1 MTSSRLFLA
10 ATLLAVFVS
19 VPALTPVRLIAQ
31 PAATVDPVLYKGMSW
46 RSLGPA
52 RGGRSIAAAGSDARP
67 NEYWF
72 GATGGGA
79 WKTTDGGTTWTPMTD
94 GKISSSS
101 IGALAVCQSNP
112 DVVYIGGGETEFRGN
127 IIQGD
132 GVYRTTDGGVTWT
145 HLGLKDSQAVARL
158 RIHPANCDTV
168 YAAVLGPSYNDHAE
182 RGVFKSTD
190 GGKTWKKT
198 LYRNEKSGAV
208 DLSMDPKN
216 PNVLFAAVW
225 EAFRT
230 PWSMSSG
237 GPGSGMFK
245 STDGGDTWTEITKN
259 PGLPV
264 GIWGKVGVTVSPA
277 DGSRVYALIEHEP
290 EGGLYLSD
298 DAGATW
304 KKVSDNRNIRQ
315 RAFYYTRLL
324 ADPKDKDTIYLLNV
338 QFYRSTDAGK
348 TLTNIRVPHGDNHDL
363 WIAGNDPKRMVQAN
377 DGGANVTVNGGQTW
391 TDQDYATGQFYNVFT
406 TTHVP
411 YHVCGAQQ
419 DNSTACVSSAPQ
431 GPGGEGSVPP
441 VFYAVGGGES
451 GYIAPDPRDPNVFY
465 AGSYGGFLSRLDRE
479 TGQQRAVNIYPNNP
493 MGYSAIDIKE
503 RFQWT
508 FPIVFAPTDPR
519 VLYASS
525 QYLWRTTNGGQSW
538 EKISPNLTRSDPKTL
553 QASGGPI
560 TKDQTGVETYGVI
573 FTIAPSHQDG
583 NTIWAGSD
591 DGWVHV
597 TRDGAKTWDK
607 VTPPDL
613 PEFARISLIEASP
626 HANGTAYL
634 AANRYQLGDRAPYLY
649 KTSDF
654 GGTWTKI
661 TSGIPADDFLRTV
674 REDPK
679 RRGLLY
685 AGTEHGLYVSF
696 DDGKAW
702 QSLRLNL
709 PDTPVHGI
717 VVEERDLVIGTH
729 GRGFYVLDNIGV
741 LRQAS
746 PAITTEQLH
755 VFDTFNPL
763 RGRDRTVSIDYYLG
777 AAADEVTVEI
787 LDGAGAVLRTFKG
800 AAKEAAGAGTP
811 PGMDPDMAA
820 FFGMSRARVGVGQGM
835 NRFTWDMRYEG
846 ATVFPGMIM
855 WAAAPQ
861 RGPAAPPGRY
871 TARITAFGQAKSTSF
886 EVGLDP
892 RLAADGITVADL
904 QEQFTFSAKIR
915 DAVSE
920 ANQAVITIRALREQ
934 VNERLQKIPP
944 RRKAEIQRL
953 ADSLLT
959 TLGTVEAEV
968 YQVQN
973 KSSQDPLNYP
983 IKLNN
988 KIAALSGVVESA
1000 DHKPTTQSYE
1010 VFTELQQALQAQL
1023 ATMQKSLAGDLPRLN
1038 NALRREKVA
1047 PVDPKAPAAPA
1058 PPPAAP
1064 RQ

>member
-19 VPALTPVRLIAQ
+19 VPALTPVRLFAQ

-348 TLTNIRVPHGDNHDL
+348 TLTNIRVPPGVNAVE
-363 WIAGNDPKRMVQAN
+363 WGRGKGRKRM
-377 DGGANVTVNGGQTW
+377 
-391 TDQDYATGQFYNVFT
+391 
-406 TTHVP
+406 
-411 YHVCGAQQ
+411 
-419 DNSTACVSSAPQ
+419 
-431 GPGGEGSVPP
+431 
-441 VFYAVGGGES
+441 
-451 GYIAPDPRDPNVFY
+451 
-465 AGSYGGFLSRLDRE
+465 
-479 TGQQRAVNIYPNNP
+479 
-493 MGYSAIDIKE
+493 
-503 RFQWT
+503 
-508 FPIVFAPTDPR
+508 
-519 VLYASS
+519 
-525 QYLWRTTNGGQSW
+525 
-538 EKISPNLTRSDPKTL
+538 
-553 QASGGPI
+553 
-560 TKDQTGVETYGVI
+560 
-573 FTIAPSHQDG
+573 
-583 NTIWAGSD
+583 
-591 DGWVHV
+591 
-597 TRDGAKTWDK
+597 
-607 VTPPDL
+607 
-613 PEFARISLIEASP
+613 
-626 HANGTAYL
+626 
-634 AANRYQLGDRAPYLY
+634 
-649 KTSDF
+649 
-654 GGTWTKI
+654 
-661 TSGIPADDFLRTV
+661 
-674 REDPK
+674 
-679 RRGLLY
+679 
-685 AGTEHGLYVSF
+685 
-696 DDGKAW
+696 
-702 QSLRLNL
+702 
-709 PDTPVHGI
+709 
-717 VVEERDLVIGTH
+717 
-729 GRGFYVLDNIGV
+729 
-741 LRQAS
+741 
-746 PAITTEQLH
+746 
-755 VFDTFNPL
+755 
-763 RGRDRTVSIDYYLG
+763 
-777 AAADEVTVEI
+777 
-787 LDGAGAVLRTFKG
+787 
-800 AAKEAAGAGTP
+800 
-811 PGMDPDMAA
+811 
-820 FFGMSRARVGVGQGM
+820 
-835 NRFTWDMRYEG
+835 
-846 ATVFPGMIM
+846 
-855 WAAAPQ
+855 
-861 RGPAAPPGRY
+861 
-871 TARITAFGQAKSTSF
+871 
-886 EVGLDP
+886 
-892 RLAADGITVADL
+892 
-904 QEQFTFSAKIR
+904 
-915 DAVSE
+915 
-920 ANQAVITIRALREQ
+920 
-934 VNERLQKIPP
+934 
-944 RRKAEIQRL
+944 
-953 ADSLLT
+953 
-959 TLGTVEAEV
+959 
-968 YQVQN
+968 
-973 KSSQDPLNYP
+973 
-983 IKLNN
+983 
-988 KIAALSGVVESA
+988 
-1000 DHKPTTQSYE
+1000 
-1010 VFTELQQALQAQL
+1010 
-1023 ATMQKSLAGDLPRLN
+1023 
-1038 NALRREKVA
+1038 
-1047 PVDPKAPAAPA
+1047 
-1058 PPPAAP
+1058 
-1064 RQ
+1064 